1 MRYVKNIFYAALGW
15 LIMPLVAGASSFL
28 VVSVIFPALCKWFP
42 DIFINYSPVTQHDA
56 YAVMTAILSIISAT
70 CAIAFYSYI
79 LVRFD
84 NERMEFMIKRTDGM
98 YTSGEGAA
106 LYYPRYI
113 FQDLAV
119 AIIIPVPLP
128 IASVFVPTHIADYI
142 DPVFNYL
149 FSFGR
154 MYTDYLGVPFGIL
167 TACAVVFITRIL
179 AAPKSLRAWQGIW
192 LSETN

>member
-1 MRYVKNIFYAALGW
+1 MVFK
-15 LIMPLVAGASSFL
+15 VFL
-28 VVSVIFPALCKWFP
+28 TPMAQLKCNVM
-42 DIFINYSPVTQHDA
+42 
-56 YAVMTAILSIISAT
+56 VMTAEL
-70 CAIAFYSYI
+70 
-79 LVRFD
+79 
-84 NERMEFMIKRTDGM
+84 K
-98 YTSGEGAA
+98 
-106 LYYPRYI
+106 
-113 FQDLAV
+113 